1 MAFLRLARSSWLGII
16 AAIPAVIGGCNG
28 IVGVLDSD
36 VESTSTSG
44 TSGGG
49 GQGGA
54 SDVTTGAGPTG
65 PGVTGVTT
73 GVTTSVAS
81 GATTGAGAGS
91 STSSG
96 MMTTCAPACGAN
108 QYCETAT
115 LSCVCNPGFVQ
126 QGGVCTAAVA
136 GDPTSHTQEDVC
148 DHWKAGHVVTEPN
161 PLTTTGAECDAG
173 SLKQGGIVDTL
184 VRINMYRWLVG
195 LGPTSDSAAF
205 DADAQK
211 CANLESWWPW
221 ISGSP
226 HQPPTTSKC
235 YTPEGGAT
243 AGQSNIAWGSGSPA
257 QAIDQFMQDNGNET
271 TMGHRRWIMNPPL
284 GPIGIGYW
292 QGGGK
297 YGNAECLRVFGT
309 SGGGPK
315 PPWVAV
321 PTAGFAPL
329 TTASWTWTFH
339 GSLGGIANATATVL
353 RVDDN
358 MALPVTMKKLSQGY
372 AQDTTSW
379 IPNGWKAE
387 AGKTYRVTVS
397 GLSGGD
403 VVYDFKPI
411 ACN

>member
-1 MAFLRLARSSWLGII
+1 MKFLRLMWSTRLGIV
-16 AAIPAVIGGCNG
+16 AAIPAVIGGCG
-28 IVGVLDSD
+28 KDAG
-36 VESTSTSG
+36 G
-44 TSGGG
+44 TG

-54 SDVTTGAGPTG
+54 SAVTTSTEAGG
-65 PGVTGVTT
+65 PGGSGVTGSAGSVGMTT
-73 GVTTSVAS
+73 GTGTT
-81 GATTGAGAGS
+81 
-91 STSSG
+91 
-96 MMTTCAPACGAN
+96 TTCAPACGAN
-108 QYCETAT
+108 QYCEATT

-126 QGGVCTAAVA
+126 QGGACTAAPA

-148 DHWKAGHVVTEPN
+148 DHWKAGHVVTEPK
-161 PLTTTGAECDAG
+161 PLITSGAACDAG
-173 SLKQGGIVDTL
+173 ALAQAAIVDTL
-184 VRINMYRWLVG
+184 TRINMFRWLDG

-221 ISGSP
+221 TSGSP
-226 HQPPTTSKC
+226 HAPPASSKC
-235 YTPEGGAT
+235 YTAEGAAT
-243 AGQSNIAWGSGSPA
+243 AGQSNIAWGSNNPA
-257 QAIDQFMQDNGNET
+257 QAIDQFMQDNGNDT
-271 TMGHRRWIMNPPL
+271 TMGHRRWILNPPL

-292 QGGGK
+292 EGGGM

-329 TTASWTWTFH
+329 TTAQWTWTFH
-339 GSLGGIANATATVL
+339 GSIAGIANATASVL

-387 AGKTYRVTVS
+387 AGKTYRVTVA

-403 VVYDFKPI
+403 VVYDVKPVV
-411 ACN
+411 CN